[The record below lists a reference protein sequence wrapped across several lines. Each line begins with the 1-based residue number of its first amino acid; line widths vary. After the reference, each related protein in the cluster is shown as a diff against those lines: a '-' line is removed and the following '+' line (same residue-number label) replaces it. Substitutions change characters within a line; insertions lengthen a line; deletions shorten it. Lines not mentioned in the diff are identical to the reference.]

1 MHSMNKPDNI
11 SLYSDMRQ
19 FLAYIQ
25 ANHGNTY
32 RYKIQKVNLL
42 EIVCVISGKLLYQ
55 DFFCQYL
62 QQRLIRLRECPLI
75 GG

>member
-32 RYKIQKVNLL
+32 RYKIQKVNL
-42 EIVCVISGKLLYQ
+42 
-55 DFFCQYL
+55 
-62 QQRLIRLRECPLI
+62 
-75 GG
+75 